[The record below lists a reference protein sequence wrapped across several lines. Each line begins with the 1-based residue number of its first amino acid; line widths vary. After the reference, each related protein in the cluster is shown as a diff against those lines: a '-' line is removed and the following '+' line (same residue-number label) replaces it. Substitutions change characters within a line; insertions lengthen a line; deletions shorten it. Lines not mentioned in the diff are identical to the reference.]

1 MLNYNDLSDE
11 DLSKIVNNKKHAVI
25 TMSQLLSQ
33 TVNLKFEEV
42 RLYPN
47 IKNELI
53 QRAEKN
59 TAIQNEFKRWIC
71 FLDEVD
77 NVDGVIWI
85 RNLVGGIACIVDIT
99 FN

>member
-11 DLSKIVNNKKHAVI
+11 DLSKIVYFKNHIVF
-25 TMSQLLSQ
+25 TLSQLLSQ
-33 TVNLKFEEV
+33 TVNFKFEEV

-53 QRAEKN
+53 QRAGKN
-59 TAIQNEFKRWIC
+59 KEIQNEFKRWIR

-85 RNLVGGIACIVDIT
+85 RNVVGTNDCIVDIT

>member
-11 DLSKIVNNKKHAVI
+11 DLSKIVYFKNNIVI
-25 TMSQLLSQ
+25 TLSQLLSQ
-33 TVNLKFEEV
+33 TVNFELEEV

-53 QRAEKN
+53 QRAGKN
-59 TAIQNEFKRWIC
+59 KEIQNEFKRWID

-85 RNLVGGIACIVDIT
+85 RNVVGTNDCIVDIT